1 MNVYEKDFENL
12 MGAGRLEQLDTEFYL
27 LRNKEQYTEESGLII
42 DVSRGEAVV
51 F

>member
-1 MNVYEKDFENL
+1 
-12 MGAGRLEQLDTEFYL
+12 MGAGRLEQLDTEFCL